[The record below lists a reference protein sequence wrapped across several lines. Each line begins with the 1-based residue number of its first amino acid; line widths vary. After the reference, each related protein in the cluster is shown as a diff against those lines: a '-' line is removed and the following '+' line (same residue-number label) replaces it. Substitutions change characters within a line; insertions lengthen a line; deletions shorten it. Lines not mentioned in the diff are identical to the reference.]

1 MGYFKVIAKCG
12 HVGRNG
18 YVLKAFYIEASSKK
32 EAARIIR
39 YTPRVKHNHKDAIRE
54 VIALSL
60 DDYCQGK
67 KVMSEDPY
75 FSVHS
80 RQEQALLCPDI
91 YEFTYKEEEKT
102 KYQKKGNF
110 KHIKEDALLKE
121 MKKEMD
127 GGYLYE

>member
-12 HVGRNG
+12 HVRRNN

-54 VIALSL
+54 VIAISL
-60 DDYCQGK
+60 EDYCQGK

-75 FSVHS
+75 FNVHS
-80 RQEQALLCPDI
+80 RQEQELLCPDLH
-91 YEFTYKEEEKT
+91 EFTYREEEI
-102 KYQKKGNF
+102 QRFHKKGSF
-110 KHIKEDALLKE
+110 RHIKNDALLKE
-121 MKKEMD
+121 MKKEME